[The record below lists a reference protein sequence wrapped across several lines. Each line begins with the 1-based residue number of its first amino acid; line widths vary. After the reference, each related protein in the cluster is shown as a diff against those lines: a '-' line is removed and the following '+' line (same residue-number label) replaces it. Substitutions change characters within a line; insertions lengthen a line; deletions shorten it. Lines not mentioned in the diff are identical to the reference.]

1 MLAPWKKSYD
11 KPRQHIK
18 RQRYH
23 FADVGPYNL
32 SYESSSSHVWIWELH
47 HKEGWVT
54 KNGCFLIVLEKS
66 LESPLDC
73 KDIKPVDP
81 KGNQPWVFIGRT
93 DAEGEGPIVWPPDM
107 KSQLTGKDPDAGKY
121 WGQEEKGVTEDEML
135 ASKTQWTW
143 IWAKLRRQWRTKEP
157 GVLQSMGSERIELAL
172 ET

>member
-1 MLAPWKKSYD
+1 MEADFIFLGSKITVDSDWS
-11 KPRQHIK
+11 HEIK
-18 RQRYH
+18 RHLLLGRKVRTNLDSILKKRYH
-23 FADVGPYNL
+23 FAVVGPYYL

-47 HKEGWVT
+47 HKEGWET

-107 KSQLTGKDPDAGKY
+107 KSQLTGKDLDAGKY

-143 IWAKLRRQWRTKEP
+143 IWA
-157 GVLQSMGSERIELAL
+157 
-172 ET
+172 